1 MTKIPKNPN
10 KQKTSKIIKEVLMM
24 LKNVAPLKGGYMITS
39 IVGVIISAVYVFPRS
54 QSWGFTFTIFFMLMF
69 IASLIS
75 MTYGPDE
82 AMLHAGHIR
91 KRKNKK

>member
-1 MTKIPKNPN
+1 
-10 KQKTSKIIKEVLMM
+10 M

-39 IVGVIISAVYVFPRS
+39 MVGFLISVFYVYDIS
-54 QSWGFTFTIFFMLMF
+54 QKWGFTFALFFMLMF

-82 AMLHAGHIR
+82 AMYHVGG
-91 KRKNKK
+91 KKK